1 MFSYEGEKRRNNGDL
16 TFPEDEVKLA
26 KTMMDELKTTMEFF
40 HYIMNHRGESSLTMI
55 LLSSDDVK
63 LDLLLPKWKRQ
74 SDVLFELDK
83 VNNVYVI
90 ICQSTDSDGG
100 KQFAEILMSNIRL
113 HGDSDTYCVVSE
125 PKTMRSPI
133 QDVIFEMVEKYI
145 LIKEDKKA
153 NKVFITSIDN
163 VDNTVNIENTDI
175 IYHTDRS

>member
-1 MFSYEGEKRRNNGDL
+1 MISYEGEKRRNDSDL

-26 KTMMDELKTTMEFF
+26 KTMMNELKTTMEFF
-40 HYIMNHRGESSLTMI
+40 HYLMNHRGKSSLAMI

-63 LDLLLPKWKRQ
+63 LDHLLPKWKRQ

-83 VNNVYVI
+83 ANNVYVI

-113 HGDSDTYCVVSE
+113 HSNSDTYCVVSE
-125 PKTMRSPI
+125 PRIMRSSI
-133 QDVIFEMVEKYI
+133 QEVIFEMVEKYI

-153 NKVFITSIDN
+153 NQVFFITG
-163 VDNTVNIENTDI
+163 ENTNI
-175 IYHTDRS
+175 IYHTDKT

>member
-1 MFSYEGEKRRNNGDL
+1 MISYEGEKRRNDSDL

-26 KTMMDELKTTMEFF
+26 KTMMNELKTTMEFF
-40 HYIMNHRGESSLTMI
+40 HYLMNHRGKSSLAMI

-63 LDLLLPKWKRQ
+63 LDHLLPKWKRQ

-83 VNNVYVI
+83 ANNVYVI

-100 KQFAEILMSNIRL
+100 KQFAEILMSNIHL
-113 HGDSDTYCVVSE
+113 HGDSDIYCVVSE
-125 PKTMRSPI
+125 PGTMRSSI
-133 QDVIFEMVEKYI
+133 QKVIFEMVEKYI

-153 NKVFITSIDN
+153 NQVFFTN
-163 VDNTVNIENTDI
+163 VGNTEDTEDSDI